1 MGSKRQ
7 IIIPETH
14 PSLGGHFPDHPIV
27 PGVVIL
33 NEIMESIR
41 EDSSIPIRF
50 LGVPAAKF
58 LSPLRPG
65 EALVIQIDEDGAGS
79 TSFLCTVGTRIV
91 AIHTRNCVEFQRP
104 SVPPG
109 PVAPFSSFFLAF
121 LLFASGFA

>member
-41 EDSSIPIRF
+41 EDSSTPIRF

-79 TSFLCTVGTRIV
+79 TSFLCTVGTRV
-91 AIHTRNCVEFQRP
+91 V
-104 SVPPG
+104 
-109 PVAPFSSFFLAF
+109 SS
-121 LLFASGFA
+121 G

>member
-79 TSFLCTVGTRIV
+79 TSFLCTVGTRV
-91 AIHTRNCVEFQRP
+91 V
-104 SVPPG
+104 
-109 PVAPFSSFFLAF
+109 
-121 LLFASGFA
+121 ASGSLSYELATAGPPPSS

>member
-1 MGSKRQ
+1 
-7 IIIPETH
+7 
-14 PSLGGHFPDHPIV
+14 
-27 PGVVIL
+27 VIL

-91 AIHTRNCVEFQRP
+91 ASGSLSYELATAGPPP
-104 SVPPG
+104 S
-109 PVAPFSSFFLAF
+109 S
-121 LLFASGFA
+121 